1 MLTVDLLPGDAV
13 TLMLGEHA
21 TKDAVAKLRDHLGL
35 DKPFLVRYL
44 EYVGR
49 VVRGD
54 LGRSIQQNR
63 PVAAELADAWPATLQ
78 LTVAALAL
86 AAVAGI
92 VSGVAS
98 AVWPSSVFDALAR
111 LGSLFGLSMPI
122 FWTGLV
128 LIVIFSLW
136 LNWLPVGGAG
146 SLSHL
151 VLPAVTLALPS
162 VAMLA
167 RMTRS
172 AVLDVLREDYVRT
185 ARAKGVGEIL
195 VLARHA
201 LRNAFIPIV
210 TLLGLQSGQLMG
222 GAVLT
227 ETVFAWPGLGRLM
240 VKAIFA
246 RDYVLLQGADEFG
259 RDILSRVIYGTRVA
273 LLVGVLSAL
282 IALAGGLVLGMT
294 AGFAGGWLDATLMRA
309 VEILLAFPYLLL
321 ALAIVAALGPG
332 ALNTTI
338 AVGIWGVPAVT
349 RIVRGSVLTL
359 RETEYV
365 GAARA
370 LGSPAAA
377 VLRRHIMPNI
387 VPGLTV
393 YATLFM
399 ANAILLEAALSFL
412 GLGVQPPT
420 ASWGLMVSTGRD
432 VLLVAPHVATV
443 PGLAILLAR

>member
-1 MLTVDLLPGDAV
+1 MLTFVLRRLLLAVPVLLGVVFVVMLTVDLLPGDAV

-35 DKPFLVRYL
+35 DKPFFVRYL

-63 PVAAELADAWPATLQ
+63 PVSDELADAWPATLQ
-78 LTVAALAL
+78 LTVAALVL

-92 VSGVAS
+92 VAGVAS
-98 AVWPSSVFDALAR
+98 AVWPNSIFDALAR

-146 SLSHL
+146 SLNHL

-162 VAMLA
+162 VAMIA
-167 RMTRS
+167 RMTRA

-185 ARAKGVGEIL
+185 ARAKGVAEFW
-195 VLARHA
+195 VLARHT
-201 LRNAFIPIV
+201 LRNAFIPIL

-246 RDYVLLQGADEFG
+246 RDYILLQGAVLVFA
-259 RDILSRVIYGTRVA
+259 LAFVVIN
-273 LLVGVLSAL
+273 LLVDLSY
-282 IALAGGLVLGMT
+282 GL
-294 AGFAGGWLDATLMRA
+294 LD
-309 VEILLAFPYLLL
+309 P
-321 ALAIVAALGPG
+321 
-332 ALNTTI
+332 
-338 AVGIWGVPAVT
+338 
-349 RIVRGSVLTL
+349 RI
-359 RETEYV
+359 
-365 GAARA
+365 
-370 LGSPAAA
+370 
-377 VLRRHIMPNI
+377 
-387 VPGLTV
+387 
-393 YATLFM
+393 
-399 ANAILLEAALSFL
+399 
-412 GLGVQPPT
+412 
-420 ASWGLMVSTGRD
+420 GRQ
-432 VLLVAPHVATV
+432 
-443 PGLAILLAR
+443 G